1 MMTERH
7 AAALADPRPAGFAEL
22 SLHDLVF
29 GFARNSPFLGP
40 ISWRVGP
47 GEFWGVL
54 GPNGAGKSTLL
65 KLGCGLLRPVS
76 GEVVLNGRSL
86 HACPPRQR
94 ARYVAYLPQRLPL
107 THELTALEVVLLARY
122 PFRALNFF
130 ESAADVEAA
139 TLALNRTGA
148 AALRDRRMSTLSGG
162 EAQRVHLAACLAQDT
177 PLIVLDEPTASL
189 DVRCQ
194 IDVLRVV
201 QDRVADE
208 SGAAVVALHDVNLA
222 LRHCTHALL
231 LVGGKVAA
239 SGAPTDALDPERL
252 RHVFGVGF
260 DPVRRGDGKVTAV
273 VVQADEAQTCANPV
287 QSD

>member
-1 MMTERH
+1 MTTERH

-29 GFARNSPFLGP
+29 GFARNRPFLGP

-65 KLGCGLLRPVS
+65 KLCCGLLRPVS
-76 GEVVLNGRSL
+76 GEVALNGRSI
-86 HACPPRQR
+86 HACPPRRR
-94 ARYVAYLPQRLPL
+94 ARHITYLPQRLPP
-107 THELTALEVVLLARY
+107 TYELTAFDVVLLARY

-130 ESAADVEAA
+130 ESAEDVEAA
-139 TLALNRTGA
+139 RLALDRAGA
-148 AALRDRRMSTLSGG
+148 GTLRGRRMSTLSGG
-162 EAQRVHLAACLAQDT
+162 EAQRVHLAACLAQDA
-177 PLIVLDEPTASL
+177 PLLVLDEPTASL

-201 QDRVADE
+201 QDRVADG

-231 LVGGKVAA
+231 LVGGRIAA
-239 SGAPTDALDPERL
+239 SGVPGDVLDPERL
-252 RHVFGVGF
+252 RRVFGVRF
-260 DPVRRGDGKVTAV
+260 DPVRRGDGTMTAV
-273 VVQADEAQTCANPV
+273 VVQADDAQTCANTV